1 MSRAALTAASTR
13 HAGLITELLRHG
25 YDVSSPSPPRLD
37 PANPVYNFLISYYGL
52 RGAKGVRRL
61 SRYSPGMNVVM
72 EGVSADD
79 VPSQLSLKHLRF
91 VGGGAGGAYYTAE
104 ALDSTAQL
112 RWNRNL
118 MEATQ
123 KRAPITN
130 CFGLHEWAMIYGND
144 TASPAPSADYQK
156 GLELRIPQSVVDRTV
171 DSSNLRCSHL
181 DALRMFSEKA
191 KDEQANEFGRIEE
204 VRLQRAKRV
213 AWEVVFSTLEK
224 VAELEAAMFRT
235 EVSALHSS
243 TP

>member
-1 MSRAALTAASTR
+1 M
-13 HAGLITELLRHG
+13 TELLRNG
-25 YDVSSPSPPRLD
+25 YDFSSPFSPSSPRLD

-79 VPSQLSLKHLRF
+79 VPSHLSLKHLRF
-91 VGGGAGGAYYTAE
+91 VGGGGGGGGKGGAFYTAE
-104 ALDSTAQL
+104 GLNSTAQL
-112 RWNRNL
+112 RWNKNL
-118 MEATQ
+118 LEATQ

-130 CFGLHEWAMIYGND
+130 CYGLHEWAMIYGND
-144 TASPAPSADYQK
+144 NASPAPSADYQK

-204 VRLQRAKRV
+204 VRLRRR
-213 AWEVVFSTLEK
+213 S
-224 VAELEAAMFRT
+224 
-235 EVSALHSS
+235 
-243 TP
+243 